1 MQPDPAKLRALKNRL
16 ESKRHGL
23 VSGEW
28 LIHGNPKKQPRP
40 PRSVSVEKMQQAVN
54 KLLDAHYS
62 RKMSKRRK
70 GGVKEG
76 NNAIVFFNE
85 RRKHVMKV
93 FTHGSVG
100 DYFDPTKR
108 TFRKTLVSCLVQI
121 SGNTFS
127 NIDSEI
133 KKAKEFLQRIK
144 SKNLDPKHFD
154 PNPERQ
160 LADLERKRLDALK
173 SQNIYLKDSSHN
185 PSLTRQKMIPFVYSI
200 RIPRIFSEKRLPNG
214 LYVVSMEY
222 VKGPNFSELLEGLEK
237 SPQTKEGKLAKQ
249 FIEKNNLDREET
261 YSKLV
266 IINRALV
273 EASTKHTQ
281 NAETPFIPRMDSII
295 VEGVDRHGNLKLV
308 IVDNA

>member
-1 MQPDPAKLRALKNRL
+1 MKPTPEKLRELKTRL
-16 ESKRHGL
+16 ESKRKGYI
-23 VSGEW
+23 SSKW
-28 LIHGNPKKQPRP
+28 LFEGDPKKQPP
-40 PRSVSVEKMQQAVN
+40 VPRSVPTQKMQQAVN
-54 KLLDAHYS
+54 KLLDMHYS
-62 RKMSKRRK
+62 RKRIKRRK

-76 NNAIVFFNE
+76 NNAIVFFNG

-93 FTHGSVG
+93 FTRGSMG

-127 NIDSEI
+127 TLDAEI
-133 KKAKEFLQRIK
+133 KKLREFLQRVK
-144 SKNLDPKHFD
+144 SKNLDPKNFD

-160 LADLERKRLDALK
+160 IAELERKRAEALK
-173 SQNIYLKDSSHN
+173 IQNGYLKDSSHT
-185 PSLTRQKMIPFVYSI
+185 PTLTHQKMIPFVYSI
-200 RIPRIFSEKRLPNG
+200 RIPRIFSEKRLPSG
-214 LYVVSMEY
+214 EYVVSMEY

-237 SPQTKEGKLAKQ
+237 NPQTKEGKLAKK
-249 FIEKNNLDREET
+249 FIETNKLNREET

-266 IINRALV
+266 IINRALI
-273 EASTKHTQ
+273 EASTKHIQ
-281 NAETPFIPRMDSII
+281 NVETPFIPRMDSII